1 MRRIAIYGGTFNPVT
16 PAHVEIIKYLRKKY
30 DQVIVVPTTVNW
42 YRHKND
48 DDELNFTFEERCEI
62 LDAVIDDLNQEYITV
77 DRIDNEDDDLD
88 ENHGFSDTLEKLVEK
103 YGEENEYTV
112 VMGADSF
119 MGLHRWRRYERI
131 LELAQILVIARPGF
145 EVVNPEIKVT
155 PEVLQLDMKISA
167 TQIRKDLKRFVRV
180 VNEYPLMEY
189 YLEGLC
195 NYFFPNIQNE
205 EA

>member
-1 MRRIAIYGGTFNPVT
+1 M
-16 PAHVEIIKYLRKKY
+16 
-30 DQVIVVPTTVNW
+30 
-42 YRHKND
+42 
-48 DDELNFTFEERCEI
+48 

-77 DRIDNEDDDLD
+77 DRIDDEDDDLD
-88 ENHGFSDTLEKLVEK
+88 EDHGFSDTLEKLVEK

-155 PEVLQLDMKISA
+155 PEVLRLDMKISA

-195 NYFFPNIQNE
+195 NYFFPDIQNK